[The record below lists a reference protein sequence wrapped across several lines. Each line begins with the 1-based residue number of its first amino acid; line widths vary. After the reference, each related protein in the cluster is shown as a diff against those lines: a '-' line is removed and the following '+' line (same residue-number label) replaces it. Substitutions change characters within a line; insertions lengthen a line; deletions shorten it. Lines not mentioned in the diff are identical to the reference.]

1 MPEQLNCDDMIK
13 IRIKR
18 GLNLPIA
25 GEPTQAITQGR
36 PPATVALRGA
46 DYVGLR
52 PRIAVNVGDR
62 VKLGQLLFTDKKIP
76 ELRYTSPGTGRVLS
90 INRGPRRALESIVI
104 ALESDLEN
112 DDDIIFNSYLE
123 HELRGLDRTSV
134 TTLLLESGLWISLRS
149 RPFSSVPDPETVP
162 HSLFVTAM
170 DTNPLAP
177 SVTKIIWDDPE
188 SFINGLT
195 VISKL
200 TEGNVFLCTAP
211 GDPLSPPPIKNLRV
225 AEFAGPHP
233 AGNVGTHI
241 HFLDPVSRGKT
252 VWHIHAQDVIAI
264 GRLFTTGRLSMER
277 VISLAGPAVKKP
289 RLIRTRIGASVND
302 LTAGE
307 LREGRHRIIS
317 GSVLSGTFS
326 SSTAGA
332 KHESGRSAH
341 IGRYHHQITV
351 AAVPEAGKS
360 ELLGWLRPG
369 LHRYSTNNIVFSRFF
384 RQGRHRKF
392 DFTCTL
398 NGERRPIY
406 PIGNYER
413 IMPLDILPT
422 YLLRA
427 LAIHD
432 IDEAER
438 LGCLE
443 LDEEDLSLCSFVS
456 PSKLDYGLMLRE
468 NLALIQKELS

>member
-1 MPEQLNCDDMIK
+1 MVKIK
-13 IRIKR
+13 IKK

-25 GEPTQAITQGR
+25 GEPIQTITQGR
-36 PPATVALRGA
+36 PPATVALLGT
-46 DYVGLR
+46 DYVGLK
-52 PRIAVNVGDR
+52 PQVAVNVGDR

-76 ELRYTSPGTGRVLS
+76 AARYTSPGTGRVLS
-90 INRGPRRALESIVI
+90 INRGPRRAIESIVI
-104 ALESDLEN
+104 ALEGGGDEVT
-112 DDDIIFNSYLE
+112 FNSYLE
-123 HELRGLDRTSV
+123 HELSGLDRTSV
-134 TTLLLESGLWISLRS
+134 AALLLESGLWTSLRS
-149 RPFSSVPDPETVP
+149 RPFSSVPDPETIP
-162 HSLFVTAM
+162 HSLLVTAM

-177 SVTKIIWDDPE
+177 SMTKIIWDDPK

-200 TEGNVFLCTAP
+200 IKGKVFLCTAP
-211 GDPLSPPPIKNLRV
+211 GDPMPHPPLENLRV

-302 LTAGE
+302 VTASE

-317 GSVLSGTFS
+317 GSVLSG
-326 SSTAGA
+326 
-332 KHESGRSAH
+332 HSGHSAY

-351 AAVPEAGKS
+351 AAVPETGESKF
-360 ELLGWLRPG
+360 LGWLRPG
-369 LHRYSTNNIVFSRFF
+369 LHQYSTNNIVLSRFF
-384 RQGRHRKF
+384 RHGKF
-392 DFTCTL
+392 DFTCAL

-406 PIGNYER
+406 PIGSYEK

-427 LAIHD
+427 LAIND

-443 LDEEDLSLCSFVS
+443 LDEEDLALCTFVS
-456 PSKLDYGLMLRE
+456 PSKLDYGPMLRE
-468 NLALIQKELS
+468 NLTLIQKELVNTQVQGSGFKVQG